1 MPPFLTEAVSVTNA
15 DAVFDHG
22 GCLRAPVFLRNP
34 KRLSPGHQGHQPCAN
49 PRATYPKDSLVI

>member
-1 MPPFLTEAVSVTNA
+1 MPQFLSEAVSVTNA

-22 GCLRAPVFLRNP
+22 GCLRVPVLLRNP
-34 KRLSPGHQGHQPCAN
+34 KRLSQGHPRAN